1 MLCMLPTL
9 RACNEPHILI
19 TSHTG
24 SSQVRRPHALVWS
37 MREVSPMTRRAQNQ
51 SAAAEL
57 RHLAK
62 KHFVKDQ

>member
-19 TSHTG
+19 ISHTG

-37 MREVSPMTRRAQNQ
+37 MREVLPMTRRAQNQ

-57 RHLAK
+57 RYFAK
-62 KHFVKDQ
+62 KTFVQDQ